1 MQFGHNF
8 PPSSP
13 LFYSKHRVF
22 ISVDISA
29 PACVAVQARWLC
41 TRVWWTIRTS
51 GPRVGVTPP
60 FSGWSRW
67 DVMCTWTGCWKL
79 GFMPVP
85 FWQAFS
91 HLPEH
96 ITKIILNEA
105 TKNGIRCSVPL
116 FVMVL
121 VQKMTQQTECSQA
134 PWQWK
139 TVHSTVSLGRQ
150 VIQKRKSNTERK
162 QPNWG

>member
-29 PACVAVQARWLC
+29 PACVAVEALWLC

-51 GPRVGVTPP
+51 GPGVEVRPP
-60 FSGWSRW
+60 FSGWSCW

-79 GFMPVP
+79 DFMPVP
-85 FWQAFS
+85 FWQAFI

-105 TKNGIRCSVPL
+105 TKMALG
-116 FVMVL
+116 VL
-121 VQKMTQQTECSQA
+121 S
-134 PWQWK
+134 
-139 TVHSTVSLGRQ
+139 HSLLWYLSKRWHNKLNVVKLPGNEKQFIAVSLGRQ
-150 VIQKRKSNTERK
+150 VIQTRKSNTERK
-162 QPNWG
+162 QPNRG